1 MEEEFSLTHIFSHR
15 KEVKGFPSCFVLFI
29 IIVWPNKQTNFSFYK
44 FPQVIN
50 KEIII
55 IFSLTHMMCLLG
67 VLKLAAKLN
76 SCLCLKIV
84 LLSIMPGIV
93 LNIAWVLLWCCPVY
107 WFSFTKNHAE
117 FNTIKTCLIS
127 NIIHILCL

>member
-15 KEVKGFPSCFVLFI
+15 KEVKGFPSCFVFI
-29 IIVWPNKQTNFSFYK
+29 HYYSLTKQTNFSFYK

-67 VLKLAAKLN
+67 VLKLAVKLI
-76 SCLCLKIV
+76 LVFQFLLMLKHC
-84 LLSIMPGIV
+84 
-93 LNIAWVLLWCCPVY
+93 IA
-107 WFSFTKNHAE
+107 
-117 FNTIKTCLIS
+117 
-127 NIIHILCL
+127 